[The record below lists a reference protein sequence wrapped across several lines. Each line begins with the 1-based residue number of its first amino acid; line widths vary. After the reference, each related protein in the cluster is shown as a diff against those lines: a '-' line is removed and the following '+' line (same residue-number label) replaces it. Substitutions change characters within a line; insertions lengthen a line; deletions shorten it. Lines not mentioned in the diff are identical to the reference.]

1 MHEEQTL
8 SPMEQGL
15 LVAITA
21 LTASL
26 RSTPG
31 FDGEGLTKAA
41 QYFLDNP
48 PAGCSSGEALS
59 AYEWPLAILKA
70 DLSQLQ
76 NMLNEG
82 KTRN

>member
-15 LVAITA
+15 LVALTA

-31 FDGEGLTKAA
+31 FDGEGLIKAA
-41 QYFLDNP
+41 QYFIDNP
-48 PAGCSSGEALS
+48 PAGCTSGNALS
-59 AYEWPLAILKA
+59 AY
-70 DLSQLQ
+70 S
-76 NMLNEG
+76 G
-82 KTRN
+82 RCRF

>member
-1 MHEEQTL
+1 MSNEQTL

-15 LVAITA
+15 LVALTA
-21 LTASL
+21 IAASL

-41 QYFLDNP
+41 QYFIDNP
-48 PAGCSSGEALS
+48 PAGCTSGDALS
-59 AYEWPLAILKA
+59 AYEWPLSILKA

-82 KTRN
+82 KVRN